1 VSSSFEYTDFSTT
14 SILGNVMLLA
24 TFILQALLLVP
35 VRGDYYVAVNGNDF
49 GPGSATAPF
58 RTLERA
64 QAAVRRSTSG
74 MKSDLYIYV
83 GPGTYY
89 LNEPLKFTSED
100 SGQNGH
106 RVVWQAQDMTKGANI
121 SGG

>member
-1 VSSSFEYTDFSTT
+1 MFLTT
-14 SILGNVMLLA
+14 LL
-24 TFILQALLLVP
+24 LQSLLLVP
-35 VRGDYYVAVNGNDF
+35 VWGHYYVAVNGNDS
-49 GPGSATAPF
+49 GPGSATVPF

-64 QAAVRRSTSG
+64 QEAVRTSTKG
-74 MKSDLYIYV
+74 MKSDLYVYV

>member
-1 VSSSFEYTDFSTT
+1 MFLTT
-14 SILGNVMLLA
+14 LL
-24 TFILQALLLVP
+24 LQALLLVP
-35 VRGDYYVAVNGNDF
+35 VWSHYYVAVNGNDF

-58 RTLERA
+58 RTLEKA
-64 QAAVRRSTSG
+64 QAAVQRSTKG
-74 MKSDLYIYV
+74 MKSDIYVYV

-100 SGQNGH
+100 SGQHGH
-106 RVVWQAQDMTKGANI
+106 RVIWQAQDMVKGVNI

>member
-1 VSSSFEYTDFSTT
+1 MFS
-14 SILGNVMLLA
+14 A
-24 TFILQALLLVP
+24 ALLILSLLLTP
-35 VRGDYYVAVNGNDF
+35 VWGHYYVAVDGDDS

-58 RTLERA
+58 RTLAKA
-64 QAAVRRSTSG
+64 QAAVRTSTNG
-74 MKSDLYIYV
+74 MTSDLYVYV

-89 LNEPLKFTSED
+89 LTAPLKFTSQD

>member
-1 VSSSFEYTDFSTT
+1 MFLTP
-14 SILGNVMLLA
+14 LL
-24 TFILQALLLVP
+24 LQALLVVLVW
-35 VRGDYYVAVNGNDF
+35 GHYYVAVNGNDV
-49 GPGSATAPF
+49 GPGSAKAPF

-64 QAAVRRSTSG
+64 QAAVRTKTKG
-74 MKSDLYIYV
+74 MKSDIYVYV

-89 LNEPLKFTSED
+89 LNEPLKFTGED

-106 RVVWQAQDMTKGANI
+106 RVVWQAQNMTKGANI